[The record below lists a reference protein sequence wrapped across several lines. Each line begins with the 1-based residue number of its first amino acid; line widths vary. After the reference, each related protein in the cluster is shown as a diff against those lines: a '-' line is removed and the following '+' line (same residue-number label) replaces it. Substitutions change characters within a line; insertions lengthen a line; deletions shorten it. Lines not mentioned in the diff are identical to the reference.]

1 MCASSRGDGDA
12 AGTAEPVAVEPSG
25 VSWPARPVRT
35 GGQVG
40 TAAGAR
46 WQCGHSAVLEGGA
59 RPGGRTA
66 ARPGQSSRA
75 VREAPGGCRPSPAA
89 PVLPQRGNTLLGL
102 LRQRANPKTRRLL
115 PPKPPACRRPQE
127 PSSHLRALEKRCSVT
142 RSKSV
147 QRVRRRLD
155 CMFVAGPKRGSRRG
169 QARASQQNRSNARL
183 SSLPWSSD
191 PGHRGCRTRPS
202 AVRVRGHVASPGRKG
217 REPRGAVGR
226 HRPTRLTAAAAA
238 ALAGRL
244 RAEDT
249 PRTQHFPREDAV
261 LRSAGHGGPSL
272 SSPGRSSPPVEVPG
286 SRSATGCSSGRG
298 STGQCEAQADPAPR
312 RPTGRVAADGR
323 SHAREPGAR
332 SVSPSAVGPFVFF
345 P

>member
-12 AGTAEPVAVEPSG
+12 AGAAEPVAVEPSG

-115 PPKPPACRRPQE
+115 PPKPPARCRPQE

-155 CMFVAGPKRGSRRG
+155 CMFVAGPKRAPVEARRG
-169 QARASQQNRSNARL
+169 RLNRTEATPVPR
-183 SSLPWSSD
+183 PC
-191 PGHRGCRTRPS
+191 PGP
-202 AVRVRGHVASPGRKG
+202 
-217 REPRGAVGR
+217 
-226 HRPTRLTAAAAA
+226 LTLALAAAG
-238 ALAGRL
+238 LVPPPCECG
-244 RAEDT
+244 DT
-249 PRTQHFPREDAV
+249 
-261 LRSAGHGGPSL
+261 
-272 SSPGRSSPPVEVPG
+272 
-286 SRSATGCSSGRG
+286 
-298 STGQCEAQADPAPR
+298 
-312 RPTGRVAADGR
+312 
-323 SHAREPGAR
+323 
-332 SVSPSAVGPFVFF
+332 
-345 P
+345 

>member
-1 MCASSRGDGDA
+1 MSASSRGDGDA
-12 AGTAEPVAVEPSG
+12 ASTAEPVAVEPSG

-102 LRQRANPKTRRLL
+102 LRQRANPKTRRLP

-169 QARASQQNRSNARL
+169 QARASQQNRSNAGP

-226 HRPTRLTAAAAA
+226 HRPTRLTAAAPA

-249 PRTQHFPREDAV
+249 PRTQHFR
-261 LRSAGHGGPSL
+261 
-272 SSPGRSSPPVEVPG
+272 
-286 SRSATGCSSGRG
+286 SGRR
-298 STGQCEAQADPAPR
+298 CLAL
-312 RPTGRVAADGR
+312 GRTRGPLV
-323 SHAREPGAR
+323 
-332 SVSPSAVGPFVFF
+332 VFTGPFFSTRRGPRFPVSYRVFLRQRVHRAV
-345 P
+345 